1 MNLNRDADL
10 NRISRRVETRLSNRR
25 RRDDYA
31 WPISHYA
38 ETEMEKVVG
47 DYLDTTDDLKTQLLK
62 VVAFYIDENY
72 KEI

>member
-1 MNLNRDADL
+1 MNLNRDANVD
-10 NRISRRVETRLSNRR
+10 RIIKRVESRLINRR

-47 DYLDTTDDLKTQLLK
+47 EYLDTTDDLKTQLLK
-62 VVAFYIDENY
+62 VVAFYVDENF